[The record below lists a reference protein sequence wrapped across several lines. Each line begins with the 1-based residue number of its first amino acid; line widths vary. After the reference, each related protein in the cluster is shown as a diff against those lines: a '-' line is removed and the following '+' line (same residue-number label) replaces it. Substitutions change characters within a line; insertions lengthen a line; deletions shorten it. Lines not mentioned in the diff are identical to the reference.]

1 MRYSTHSVWLKVLGL
16 AFAVLLAPMIM
27 GQELDCTGDTS
38 LAVLEFK
45 PFQMPGQDLPEDM
58 LAFQHDQ
65 QVYRVE
71 LPDSVTQ
78 AMLVAEATDPMAE
91 VMVDCYVG
99 TEWVAGHML
108 DAELGWFVINLPEP
122 DSIVRVTVSAMGG
135 ATDWYNI
142 EVIRCGSAA
151 DCGLI

>member
-1 MRYSTHSVWLKVLGL
+1 MRYSTHSNWLKVLGL
-16 AFAVLLAPMIM
+16 ACVILLAPMIM
-27 GQELDCTGDTS
+27 GQDLDCTGDTS
-38 LAVLEFK
+38 LSVLEFK

-58 LAFQHDQ
+58 LAFQHDVQ
-65 QVYRVE
+65 AYRVE

-78 AMLVAEATDPMAE
+78 AMLVAEATDPKAE
-91 VMVDCYVG
+91 IMVDCYVG
-99 TEWVAGHML
+99 TEWVGGHMF
-108 DAELGWFVINLPEP
+108 DPELGWFVINLPEP
-122 DSIVRVTVSAMGG
+122 DSTVRVTVSAVGG

>member
-1 MRYSTHSVWLKVLGL
+1 MRYSTHSNWLKVLGL

-27 GQELDCTGDTS
+27 GQDLDCTGDTS

-58 LAFQHDQ
+58 LAFQHDV

-71 LPDSVTQ
+71 LPDQVTQ
-78 AMLVAEATDPMAE
+78 AMLVAEPTDPTADI
-91 VMVDCYVG
+91 MVDCYVG
-99 TEWVAGHML
+99 TEWVEGHTF
-108 DAELGWFVINLPEP
+108 DVELGWFVINLPEP
-122 DSIVRVTVSAMGG
+122 DSIVRVTVTAAGG